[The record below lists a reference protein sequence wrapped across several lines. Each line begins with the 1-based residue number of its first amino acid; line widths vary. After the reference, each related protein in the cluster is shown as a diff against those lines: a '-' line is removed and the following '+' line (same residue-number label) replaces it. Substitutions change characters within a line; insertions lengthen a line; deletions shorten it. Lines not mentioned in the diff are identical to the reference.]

1 MSWNI
6 IFSDSGKNCGL
17 NIKRLG
23 VRSLALLLDV
33 SSGHRKQLLEEA
45 WENDRSKSFPVAAPS
60 RMKTSAF
67 PALASF

>member
-23 VRSLALLLDV
+23 RSLALLHEAVGIENNCLRRP
-33 SSGHRKQLLEEA
+33 GKMIHR
-45 WENDRSKSFPVAAPS
+45 NGT
-60 RMKTSAF
+60 MGT
-67 PALASF
+67 